1 MASNK
6 SNLRP
11 IYRSANKL
19 KHNIEYYVNKK
30 VAKKL
35 KESIITNVMTS
46 FGPET
51 THGKEVKAFN
61 DGQKELHGEYRKKLP
76 YHRSG
81 TLLEA
86 IHAEIVGNEV
96 QLIVDKIP
104 YEDETGKRKT
114 ERTALNVYKYLNYG
128 TRGGNRPYPFKTI
141 KAATTL
147 NGKEGKARYAFTY
160 SPKIEGRHFAE
171 KTQQEVTLY
180 KEELMRQ
187 VANHTF
193 RIRNRREK

>member
-19 KHNIEYYVNKK
+19 KHNIEYYVNEK

-61 DGQKELHGEYRKKLP
+61 DEQKEYAGRYRKKLP

-86 IHAEIVGNEV
+86 IHVEVVGNEV
-96 QLIVDKIP
+96 QLIVDKLP
-104 YEDETGKRKT
+104 YEDETGKRET
-114 ERTALNVYKYLNYG
+114 ERTALNVFKYLNYG

-141 KAATTL
+141 KGATTL
-147 NGKEGKARYAFTY
+147 NSEEGKPRYAFTY

-171 KTQQEVTLY
+171 KTQQEVALY
-180 KEELMRQ
+180 RDELMRQ